1 MNLQLNTSKKIGLAL
16 LTGVLFWLA
25 WSPNIFFP
33 LAFVAFIPLLILQQ
47 YFHESDHPKS
57 LLHFWGYSY
66 LSLLVFNLL
75 TTWWI
80 WNAAGPGSIPAFTLN
95 TLLMTIPWV
104 LFFTTRKK
112 LGEFYGYL
120 SLIAFW
126 LSFEYIHL
134 QWELTWPWLTL
145 GNVFAKFPQ
154 VYQWYEYTGH
164 LGGSVWVLA
173 INILLFQA
181 IIKTKLGGFSI
192 KHFTTSLAIII
203 VPILVS
209 VVIYFQHKDKGTKV
223 NVTVVQPNVDPY
235 TQKFSAAFFEDQW
248 QKLTELSLSKSNAE
262 TQFIVWPET
271 SVPGTIWLNKLDQ
284 SPSLKRVNEMLQQVP
299 KATLITGVDAY
310 DMYDLPETPTA
321 RKFRDGECCF
331 DAFNSAFQIDT
342 GGVAAV
348 YHKSKLVPGVER
360 MPYPKLFSFLENFAL
375 DLGGTTGSLGTQ
387 AEREIFTTKNNLKVG
402 AAICYESVFGEFVT
416 EYIRKGAQA
425 IFIVTND
432 AWWYNTPGHK
442 QHVVYASL
450 RAVETRKSIA
460 RSANTGIS
468 CFVNQRGD
476 IQQATQ
482 YETTT
487 AINQDIYFND
497 EETFYVRYGD
507 LVARIALFMAGYFLL
522 LPYIKLIR
530 AKRNSL
536 R

>member
-1 MNLQLNTSKKIGLAL
+1 M
-16 LTGVLFWLA
+16 
-25 WSPNIFFP
+25 
-33 LAFVAFIPLLILQQ
+33 
-47 YFHESDHPKS
+47 
-57 LLHFWGYSY
+57 
-66 LSLLVFNLL
+66 
-75 TTWWI
+75 
-80 WNAAGPGSIPAFTLN
+80 
-95 TLLMTIPWV
+95 
-104 LFFTTRKK
+104 
-112 LGEFYGYL
+112 
-120 SLIAFW
+120 
-126 LSFEYIHL
+126 
-134 QWELTWPWLTL
+134 
-145 GNVFAKFPQ
+145 
-154 VYQWYEYTGH
+154 
-164 LGGSVWVLA
+164 
-173 INILLFQA
+173 
-181 IIKTKLGGFSI
+181 
-192 KHFTTSLAIII
+192 
-203 VPILVS
+203 PILVS
-209 VVIYFQHKDKGTKV
+209 VAIYFQHEDKGTKV

-235 TQKFSAAFFEDQW
+235 TQKFSAAYFEDQW

-310 DMYDLPETPTA
+310 DLYDLPETPTA

-342 GGVAAV
+342 SGVAAV

-360 MPYPKLFSFLENFAL
+360 MPYPQLFSFLENYAL

-387 AEREIFTTKNNLKVG
+387 AEREIFTTKNNLNVG

-507 LVARIALFMAGYFLL
+507 LLARIALFMAGYFLL

>member
-1 MNLQLNTSKKIGLAL
+1 
-16 LTGVLFWLA
+16 
-25 WSPNIFFP
+25 
-33 LAFVAFIPLLILQQ
+33 
-47 YFHESDHPKS
+47 
-57 LLHFWGYSY
+57 
-66 LSLLVFNLL
+66 
-75 TTWWI
+75 
-80 WNAAGPGSIPAFTLN
+80 
-95 TLLMTIPWV
+95 
-104 LFFTTRKK
+104 
-112 LGEFYGYL
+112 
-120 SLIAFW
+120 
-126 LSFEYIHL
+126 
-134 QWELTWPWLTL
+134 
-145 GNVFAKFPQ
+145 VFAKFPQ

-164 LGGSVWVLA
+164 LGGSSWVLA

-181 IIKTKLGGFSI
+181 IKKTKLEGFSA

-209 VVIYFQHKDKGTKV
+209 VAIYFQHEDKGTKV

-235 TQKFSAAFFEDQW
+235 TQKFSAAYFEDQW

-310 DMYDLPETPTA
+310 DLYDLPETPTA

-342 GGVAAV
+342 SGVAAV

-360 MPYPKLFSFLENFAL
+360 MPYPQLFSFLENFAL

-402 AAICYESVFGEFVT
+402 VAICYESVFGEFVT

-450 RAVETRKSIA
+450 RAVETRRSIA